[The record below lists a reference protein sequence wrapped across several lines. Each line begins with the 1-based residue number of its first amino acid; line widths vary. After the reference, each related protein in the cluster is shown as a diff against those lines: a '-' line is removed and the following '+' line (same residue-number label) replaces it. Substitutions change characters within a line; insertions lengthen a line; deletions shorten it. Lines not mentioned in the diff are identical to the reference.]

1 METIR
6 LSVWEYENVY
16 KIPRSSINR
25 RKIRRLLLIRKIISK
40 IARKKRKER
49 LSFFVQTLETRAS
62 LQWRIHPRLFSTIR
76 RQRK

>member
-6 LSVWEYENVY
+6 LSVWVYENVY
-16 KIPRSSINR
+16 KIPRSSISKNNFNR

-62 LQWRIHPRLFSTIR
+62 LQ
-76 RQRK
+76 